1 MNRSRFW
8 ILSLAGILAAAGATA
23 ADVRYVTV
31 DIPKESATLSL
42 AEVEV
47 ITKDGKNI
55 ARQGAA
61 TQSSTANN
69 GNADRAIDGRT
80 DANWGS
86 GTITHSEENVPFP
99 VWELDLKQAVPLDQ
113 IERITVW
120 NRGEGLGGRLN
131 GFRVTASDADRKIVW
146 EGNKPNAERQNIFVP
161 QANRGPRV
169 GQTLETIPQ
178 LAERAR
184 LAILAQSI
192 NINALRDGLKQYSEK
207 YPENYPNAK
216 EIAAGIDAL
225 QKRIEG
231 GDKDFDSLYA
241 DYRKLQKEILL
252 QHPAVDFDEI
262 IFISRDRGTPQG
274 LFSNYAGNTGWL
286 ANNEGTLR
294 GGDSGYKGKILRG
307 PLDQDKAPNRQAT
320 VLRESSVYMGDLC
333 LDWDGKTLLMSSGE
347 KEKGTP
353 WGLYEMDVDGKNWR
367 SAYKNTDNEV
377 DIYDACYLPDGRIVT
392 TASVGFQG
400 VPCVSGGDIVSNLVL
415 INKDR
420 TGMRRL
426 TFDQD
431 CNWNPEVYPNGR
443 LVYLRWEY
451 TDSAHYFSRV
461 MMTMNQDGTDQQEFY
476 GSNSYWPNAI
486 FGQQHIPGSSTKFVG
501 IVSGH
506 HGVFRK
512 GELVMFDVSKG
523 RIETQGAVHKFG
535 FAGKPIE
542 NITKDRLVDNIKP
555 YFLHPRPLNDE
566 LVLAAKQ
573 DEEGKN
579 FKLVLIDI
587 FDNCLTLWEMPNASL
602 YEPIPLKATKRPP
615 VQPDRIV
622 PDAKTCNVYM
632 ANVYRGQNTLKD
644 VPHGTVKKLRVF
656 HYEYAPR
663 YAGGHYAIGMEG
675 PWDPRV
681 LHGTVDVE
689 ADGSTMFVF
698 PAQTPLSVQPLDSE
712 GRALQLMRS
721 WLVGQPGETI
731 SCIGCH
737 ENQNAAAPSG
747 QVTAA
752 ARKKPQQIQNWYGPP
767 RGWAFEREL
776 QPVLDAKCVG
786 CHNGKTQAKNAI
798 GQPIP
803 NFEYNP
809 KLGWG
814 KFSESYLALHPYVR
828 RNGPEGDY
836 HVLNPLEFHA
846 TTSDLYQILKKGH
859 HGVVLT
865 PEEWDRIITW
875 IDLNVPY
882 YGTWTEFGA
891 RQRMIDQRRR
901 YERETTNLDF
911 DPERIINPYKPGA
924 IKFSAPTGVTVAK
937 PAQKPTVEGWPFD
950 GAAKQG
956 QRQTITLDVGGGKS
970 ITLVKIP
977 AGKFVMGSDDETNAE
992 APAHAAA
999 VDKPFYMG
1007 TTEVTMG
1014 MMREFDPTFENGV
1027 YDMHYKDQVRRG
1039 YFVNDPDFPAIRVS
1053 YDQAQAFCDWLS
1065 KKTGK
1070 KVRLPTETEWE
1081 YACRAGTDTPMNYG
1095 DFNADFSKHANL
1107 ADVTMKKLAV
1117 RGVDPQPIRNPDQW
1131 MDYEKKD
1138 PRFNDGVLHLA
1149 KVGSYQ
1155 PNAFGL
1161 YDMHGNVAEW
1171 TTSPFVSYEGGPGF
1185 DGANADLKVIRGGSW
1200 YQRQIRAS
1208 SANRWGYPQWQHPYN
1223 VGFRVVVEE

>member
-1 MNRSRFW
+1 MRHSRFM
-8 ILSLAGILAAAGATA
+8 LAALLAAAAAPGFAAGA
-23 ADVRYVTV
+23 RYVTV
-31 DIPKESATLSL
+31 DLPRERATLSL

-47 ITKDGKNI
+47 VTKDGTNV
-55 ARQGAA
+55 ARQGRA
-61 TQSSTANN
+61 TQSSTAN
-69 GNADRAIDGRT
+69 GGEAARAIDGST
-80 DANWGS
+80 DAGWNS
-86 GTITHSEENVPFP
+86 GTITHSEENTPFP
-99 VWELDLKQAVPLDQ
+99 VWEVDLGREVPLNQ

-131 GFRVTASDADRKIVW
+131 GFRVTLSDASRKILW
-146 EGNKPNAERQNIFVP
+146 EDNRPNADRQNIFVP
-161 QANRGPRV
+161 KA
-169 GQTLETIPQ
+169 GQGARAGKTLETIPQ
-178 LAERAR
+178 LIERAR
-184 LAILAQSI
+184 LAVLAKAI
-192 NINALRDGLKQYSEK
+192 NLNALRDGLKTYAAK
-207 YPENYPNAK
+207 YPEAYPNAD
-216 EIAAGIDAL
+216 EIAAGIEALEARMKAGGKDA
-225 QKRIEG
+225 
-231 GDKDFDSLYA
+231 DVSALYA
-241 DYRKLQKEILL
+241 DYRALQKKILL

-262 IFISRDRGTPQG
+262 VFIARDRGSKQG
-274 LFSNYAGNTGWL
+274 LFQNYQGNTGWL
-286 ANNEGTLR
+286 GNNEGVLR
-294 GGDSGYKGKILRG
+294 GYKNKLLRG
-307 PLDQDKAPNRQAT
+307 PLDQDTAPNRQAT
-320 VLRESSVYMGDLC
+320 VLRDSSVYMGELC
-333 LDWDGKTLLMSSGE
+333 LDWDAKTILMSSGE
-347 KEKGTP
+347 EAKGTP
-353 WGLYEMDVDGKNWR
+353 WGIYELDVDGRNWR
-367 SAYKNTDNEV
+367 PAYVNDDKEV
-377 DIYDACYLPDGRIVT
+377 DYYDACYLPDGRIVT
-392 TASVGFQG
+392 TASIGFQG

-415 INKDR
+415 IDKDR
-420 TGMRRL
+420 KGMRRL

-431 CNWNPEVYPNGR
+431 CNWNPEIYPNGR

-461 MMTMNQDGTDQQEFY
+461 LMTMNQDGTDQQEFY
-476 GSNSYWPNAI
+476 GSNSYWPNSI
-486 FGQQHIPGSSTKFVG
+486 FYQQNIPGSNTKFVG

-506 HGVFRK
+506 HGVARK
-512 GELVMFDVSKG
+512 GEMVLFDVTKG

-587 FDNCLTLWEMPNASL
+587 FDNCLTLWEMPDASL
-602 YEPIPLKATKRPP
+602 YEPIPLKVAKRPP
-615 VQPDRIV
+615 IQPDRV
-622 PDAKTCNVYM
+622 DLSKKTCNVYM
-632 ANVYRGQNTLKD
+632 ANVYRGQDTLKD
-644 VPHGTVKKLRVF
+644 VPKGTVKKLRVF

-689 ADGSTMFVF
+689 EDGSCMFVF
-698 PAQTPLSVQPLDSE
+698 PAQTPLSVQPLDE
-712 GRALQLMRS
+712 QGRALQLMRS

-752 ARKKPQQIQNWYGPP
+752 ARKPPQTIKPWYGPA

-786 CHNGKTQAKNAI
+786 CHNGKATAKNAI
-798 GQPIP
+798 GDTIP

-809 KLGWG
+809 KIGWG

-836 HVLNPLEFHA
+836 HVLNPLEFHVSS
-846 TTSDLYQILKKGH
+846 SDLYQILKKGH

-875 IDLNVPY
+875 MDLNVPY
-882 YGTWTEFGA
+882 YGTWTEYGA
-891 RQRMIDQRRR
+891 RQGIIDQRRK
-901 YERETTNLDF
+901 YEKATTNLDF
-911 DPERIINPYKPGA
+911 DPERIVNPYVPGKA
-924 IKFSAPTGVTVAK
+924 KFQKPTGPVVAK
-937 PAQKPTVEGWPFD
+937 PAAAPKVEGWPFD
-950 GAAKQG
+950 GAARQG
-956 QRQTITLDVGGGKS
+956 KRETITLDLGGEQR

-977 AGKFVMGSDDETNAE
+977 AGSFVMGSDAETNAE
-992 APAHAAA
+992 APAHKAT

-1014 MMREFDPTFENGV
+1014 MMQQFDPTFENGV

-1081 YACRAGTDTPMNYG
+1081 WACRAGTDTPMNYG
-1095 DFNADFSKHANL
+1095 DFNADFGKHANL
-1107 ADVTMKKLAV
+1107 ADVSMKKLAV
-1117 RGVDPQPIRNPDQW
+1117 HGVDPKPIRNPNKW
-1131 MDYEKKD
+1131 MDFEKKD

-1171 TTSPFVSYEGGPGF
+1171 TSSPFVSYEGGPGF
-1185 DGANADLKVIRGGSW
+1185 DGADPALKVIRGGSW

-1208 SANRWGYPQWQHPYN
+1208 SANRWGYSPWQHPYN
-1223 VGFRVVVEE
+1223 GGFRVVVEE